1 MHTAAEVRDW
11 RRLSEEEDEEAV
23 NRASGFGRRCFM
35 SNTRTLAGLLLGA
48 VVLVCALLF
57 CSRWFRGEKITDT
70 WYNPPPAGFDSHLH
84 ESPVEF
90 SCVSDH
96 RAEAE
101 KRLENNS
108 VASLNEADL
117 SYYGVDAKNL
127 APGRRPFLVRA
138 LTGNKRYGRFYV
150 YHYGGALV
158 IGNLSMGSS
167 MPPVERMPLVVWLAK
182 EPSQVFVSVSV
193 TR

>member
-1 MHTAAEVRDW
+1 
-11 RRLSEEEDEEAV
+11 
-23 NRASGFGRRCFM
+23 M

-48 VVLVCALLF
+48 VVLVCALLL
-57 CSRWFRGEKITDT
+57 CWRWFRGEKITDT

-108 VASLNEADL
+108 VASLTEADL
-117 SYYGVDAKNL
+117 SYYGVDAKHL

-138 LTGNKRYGRFYV
+138 LMGNKGTGRFVV
-150 YHYGGALV
+150 YLYDESIV
-158 IGNLSMGSS
+158 IHHGSLGS
-167 MPPVERMPLVVWLAK
+167 YWPPLERMPLVVWLAK
-182 EPSQVFVSVSV
+182 EPGQVFVSVSV
-193 TR
+193 AR